1 MPEPGARAICPARR
15 DPSPS
20 PLRGF
25 LLRRSSGRAGLSND
39 SFHAL
44 CVCVRCVLRSVV
56 TRAAGDEISGPATNN
71 SNNSNNNNNNT
82 AKGVFWSVKPGEPDR
97 EPARESENFGVFIG
111 GQGTRQR
118 TRQRI
123 REVWTVYRR
132 PGNPT
137 ENAAGKDEWNG

>member
-1 MPEPGARAICPARR
+1 MKSADQQP
-15 DPSPS
+15 
-20 PLRGF
+20 
-25 LLRRSSGRAGLSND
+25 
-39 SFHAL
+39 
-44 CVCVRCVLRSVV
+44 
-56 TRAAGDEISGPATNN
+56 TTAT
-71 SNNSNNNNNNT
+71 T
-82 AKGVFWSVKPGEPDR
+82 ATATTTTQQKAFFWSVNPGEPDR

-123 REVWTVYRR
+123 REVWIVYRR